1 MSHYIYFNDGK
12 NSLFKRY
19 PSLGNVVIFCHFLK
33 INENCNAVCVMKHD
47 QLQAWLVMLFML
59 MAGMNSR
66 NDLIAFLL
74 RKPTSAMRY

>member
-1 MSHYIYFNDGK
+1 
-12 NSLFKRY
+12 
-19 PSLGNVVIFCHFLK
+19 
-33 INENCNAVCVMKHD
+33 MKHD